1 MSAFSFFSFLLLIQ
15 PAFQASEPDTFLIHN
30 EYLGH
35 CLQAQTSLSIIPMS
49 CNKDNEWQNFKWAS
63 EDQIVNMGTKQ
74 CLAVT
79 SKTNLAPLT
88 LSPCN
93 KTSELQRWICK
104 NETLLA
110 LREENLFLQPANE
123 WKDNVIVS
131 QTTSPKSFWTAYGT
145 RNSLCAK
152 GYEALFTL
160 EGNDLGAPCVFP
172 FKYSGKWHAKCITDD
187 DGNARLWCGTTADV
201 DEDSLAGYCPVDVD
215 QDDFFWTKNHWTGDL
230 YQINSHSALTW
241 HQARKSCQQQNA
253 ELLSIKELHEQTYLT
268 GLTSSLDTDF
278 WIGLHNLDFE
288 SGWEWAGN
296 KPFRYLNWAP
306 GSPSPESEKICGS
319 MKSNNGR
326 WVNNKCDEK
335 FGYICKKD
343 NSSLD
348 VPVMPADDLKPI
360 KCLDGWVAYAGH
372 CYHLNRNLKTWK
384 NALLYC
390 RKAGGDLISMH
401 NVEEYSFAISQ
412 LGYNPTDLL
421 WIGLNDQ
428 KTEMYFEWSDGT
440 PVRFTKWQRGEPT
453 HVTNV
458 QEDCVIMSGEN
469 GYWKDNFCD
478 EELGYIC
485 KSKPL
490 LTLVDEPEPVD
501 PTCPKGWKRHGLY
514 CYFIGQTTKTFSEA
528 KTFCEAT
535 KGFLTSVED
544 RYEQAYLTS
553 LIGLHSERYFWI
565 GLSDVE
571 QPGTF
576 NWTNGDKSLFSHWNS
591 EMPGQ
596 RPGCVAMRTGTAAGL
611 WDVVDCKE
619 KAAFLCKQ
627 WAEGVT
633 PPPVPPVTVPPPCLD
648 GWTPSPIRNVCFKN
662 FDEKYRK
669 KTWFEARDFCR
680 EIGGDLASIH
690 NDAEQLIVTRHRDDC
705 WIGLNTLDPEKGLA
719 WTDES
724 PVDYQ
729 KGTDWSSLSRNN
741 KPGCKIIRTYGYWTT
756 VPCDSL
762 KKWICQIKR
771 GAPFKKEPTD
781 TFDYLYKTIEDGW
794 IAYESNEYY
803 FSNITLPAEKAQ
815 EFCKKHGG
823 RLTVIEN
830 DDERRF
836 LWKYNAFHGKEHDSY
851 IGLIVGLDGKFVW
864 LDGSLVTYT
873 AWAPDEPN
881 FINDDENCVV
891 LYSSTGLWNDI
902 NCGSKNGFICERHN
916 RSVVLPVA
924 PTSPEPLGGCAEG
937 WLLFNNKCF
946 QIFGF
951 HEEERKNWTAA
962 RADCKSREGNLA
974 TIPSK
979 AVQAFLTV
987 HIRGIPSG
995 PWIGLNAIASWRE
1008 FLWTDGSGVYY
1019 TNWAKRFPNYFGACV
1034 YMTEAGIWKNQRC
1047 STKKSYIC
1055 QRKTDAILSYHG
1067 TTISA
1072 SGYTRYG
1079 NSSYSLVSPKM
1090 SWEEARKRCKSENA
1104 ELASIVDPYVQSFI
1118 WLLILKYNEPA
1129 WIGLNS
1135 NLTNEKYKWVSNRRL
1150 AYTNWA
1156 AEEPKENIACVYLD
1170 LDGHWKTGTCAE
1182 KYFSVCEQY
1191 HGIFPTDPP
1200 EAPGRCPGSKDHH
1213 RPWIPFRAHCYA
1225 FYSIFESW
1233 PDASVR
1239 CSHLGGTLTSI
1250 EDSAELEFLLDHT
1263 KHLSQANFWIGLFR
1277 NVDGEWIWEDNT
1289 KVDFVNWK
1297 NGPPAAYNKTYE
1309 YNIVFQDQCIFING
1323 HNGEWLGENCNYPRK
1338 GFICKTPKILEEP
1351 HVTPTVGDE
1360 EHMPKHTTNTVAII
1374 LVLLTLAAAGVTAYV
1389 FYRRRRRQPQ
1399 TLNGF
1404 DNSLYNKDNVVIN
1417 QKDPESLVDNNEERL
1432 TSFRGSPS

>member
-1 MSAFSFFSFLLLIQ
+1 QGLPVFV
-15 PAFQASEPDTFLIHN
+15 PDTFLIHN

-35 CLQAQTSLSIIPMS
+35 CLQPQISLSIIPMS
-49 CNKDNEWQNFKWAS
+49 CNKDNDWQHFKWAS
-63 EDQIVNMGTKQ
+63 EDQIVNMGTKR

-79 SKTNLAPLT
+79 SRTSLAPLT

-93 KTSELQRWICK
+93 KTSELQRWVCK

-110 LREENLFLQPANE
+110 LRDENLFLQPGSG
-123 WKDNVIVS
+123 WKDNVILS
-131 QTTSPKSFWTAYGT
+131 QTISTKSVWTVYGT
-145 RNSLCAK
+145 RNGLCSK

-160 EGNDLGAPCVFP
+160 EGNSFGAPCVFP
-172 FKYSGKWHAKCITDD
+172 FKYLGKWHAKCIR
-187 DGNARLWCGTTADV
+187 DGDTNAQLWCGTTADV
-201 DEDSLAGYCPVDVD
+201 DEDSLTGYCPVDVD
-215 QDDFFWTKNHWTGDL
+215 QDDSFWTKNHWTGDL
-230 YQINSHSALTW
+230 YQINPNSALTW

-253 ELLSIKELHEQTYLT
+253 KLLSIKELHEQTYLI
-268 GLTSSLDTDF
+268 GLTSHLDTDF
-278 WIGLHNLDFE
+278 WIGLNNFDVD
-288 SGWEWAGN
+288 SGWEWTGN
-296 KPFRYLNWAP
+296 QPFRYLNWAP
-306 GSPSPESEKICGS
+306 GSPSPESEKICGL
-319 MKSNNGR
+319 MQSNSGR

-343 NSSLD
+343 NSSVD
-348 VPVMPADDLKPI
+348 VP
-360 KCLDGWVAYAGH
+360 CLDGWVAYAGH
-372 CYHLNRNLKTWK
+372 CYLLNRNLKTWK

-401 NVEEYSFAISQ
+401 NIEEYSFVISQ

-440 PVRFTKWQRGEPT
+440 PVSFTKWQRGEPT

-469 GYWKDNFCD
+469 GYWSDNFCD

-490 LTLVDEPEPVD
+490 LSVLDEPEPVD
-501 PTCPKGWKRHGLY
+501 PTCPKGWKRHGFY
-514 CYFIGQTTKTFSEA
+514 CYFIGETTKTFSEA

-553 LIGLHSERYFWI
+553 LIGLRSERYFWI
-565 GLSDVE
+565 GFSDVE

-576 NWTNGDKSLFSHWNS
+576 NWTNGEKSLFSHWNS

-648 GWTPSPIRNVCFKN
+648 GWTPSPTRNVCFKN
-662 FDEKYRK
+662 FNEKYLK

-690 NDAEQLIVTRHRDDC
+690 NEEERRAVAGYGDDF

-719 WTDES
+719 WTDGS
-724 PVDYQ
+724 PVTMY
-729 KGTDWSSLSRNN
+729 SCNSLFSF
-741 KPGCKIIRTYGYWTT
+741 
-756 VPCDSL
+756 
-762 KKWICQIKR
+762 
-771 GAPFKKEPTD
+771 A
-781 TFDYLYKTIEDGW
+781 DYLFKTIEDGW
-794 IAYESNEYY
+794 IAYKSNEYY
-803 FSNITLPAEKAQ
+803 FSNITVPAEKAQ
-815 EFCKKHGG
+815 EICRKHGG

-836 LWKYNAFHGKEHDSY
+836 LWKYVRNTYYNNSY
-851 IGLIVGLDGKFVW
+851 IILKHDDDDDDDDRDRFLANGLNSPVNKI
-864 LDGSLVTYT
+864 
-873 AWAPDEPN
+873 
-881 FINDDENCVV
+881 C
-891 LYSSTGLWNDI
+891 LYLGLWNDI
-902 NCGSKNGFICERHN
+902 NCGSLNGFICERHN
-916 RSVVLPVA
+916 RSAALPVA
-924 PTSPEPLGGCAEG
+924 PTSPEPLGGCADG

-946 QIFGF
+946 QIFGL
-951 HEEERKNWTAA
+951 HEEDRKNWSDA

-987 HIRGIPSG
+987 HIRSIPSG
-995 PWIGLNAIASWRE
+995 PWIGLNAIASWGR

-1019 TNWAKRFPNYFGACV
+1019 TNWDKRLPSFSVRHFCCV
-1034 YMTEAGIWKNQRC
+1034 YMMEGGIWKNDRC

-1055 QRKTDAILSYHG
+1055 QRKTDAILSYSG

-1090 SWEEARKRCKSENA
+1090 SWDESRKRCKSEKS
-1104 ELASIVDPYVQSFI
+1104 ELASIVDPYVQSFL
-1118 WLLILKYNEPA
+1118 WLLVLKYNEPA
-1129 WIGLNS
+1129 WIGLTS
-1135 NLTNEKYKWVSNRRL
+1135 NLTNEKYKWISNRRL
-1150 AYTNWA
+1150 VYTNWA

-1170 LDGHWKTGTCAE
+1170 LDGHWKTGTCDE
-1182 KYFSVCEQY
+1182 KYFSIC
-1191 HGIFPTDPP
+1191 IIPTEFP
-1200 EAPGRCPGSKDHH
+1200 EAPGVCPGSKEHH
-1213 RPWIPFRAHCYA
+1213 SPWISFRAHCYS
-1225 FYSIFESW
+1225 FYSILESW
-1233 PDASVR
+1233 PQAS
-1239 CSHLGGTLTSI
+1239 
-1250 EDSAELEFLLDHT
+1250 
-1263 KHLSQANFWIGLFR
+1263 
-1277 NVDGEWIWEDNT
+1277 
-1289 KVDFVNWK
+1289 
-1297 NGPPAAYNKTYE
+1297 
-1309 YNIVFQDQCIFING
+1309 CIFLSST
-1323 HNGEWLGENCNYPRK
+1323 EQ
-1338 GFICKTPKILEEP
+1338 TPK
-1351 HVTPTVGDE
+1351 HATS
-1360 EHMPKHTTNTVAII
+1360 TVAII
-1374 LVLLTLAAAGVTAYV
+1374 LVLLTLAAAGVGGYV
-1389 FYRRRRRQPQ
+1389 FYRRRRGQPQ
-1399 TLNGF
+1399 TLGGF
-1404 DNSLYNKDNVVIN
+1404 DNSLYNKDRVVIP
-1417 QKDPESLVDNNEERL
+1417 QKDPESLANNNEERL
-1432 TSFRGSPS
+1432 TSFRGNPS